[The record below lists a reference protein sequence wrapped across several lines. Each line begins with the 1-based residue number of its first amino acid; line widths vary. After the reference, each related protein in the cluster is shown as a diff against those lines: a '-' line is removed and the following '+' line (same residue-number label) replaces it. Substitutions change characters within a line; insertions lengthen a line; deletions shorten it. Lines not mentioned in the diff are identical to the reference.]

1 MKSLKPQIHRAS
13 KFVITSFTLSLII
26 LVLFIFK
33 CFSQNPDSS
42 LWYGLTIPA
51 YYFFV
56 IFISTIALSPLIF
69 KKKLAWIVAVPKILL
84 DIFLIGDLLVF
95 NTYRFHID
103 MLFVEMAIYDFKGIG
118 MSASMVLFALIGI
131 AIIAFFNLFIFIKVD
146 KISIV
151 KPKYVIWC
159 TFLVLLAGQ
168 LTHIWGFYTKQ
179 RSITIFTPYLPYY
192 APLTSSS
199 KMSKLH
205 KKYPELIQIN
215 ADSDTSTITNSV
227 QKGILDYPRNEL
239 VFDDVATKPNILMVV
254 VESWRFDMTSQAIT
268 PNIYEFSKMSHT
280 FNNHFSGG
288 NVTVSGLFSLM
299 YGLSPSYLSS
309 AQSAPFRYQTSL
321 TKSLAKQGY
330 NIASYSASN
339 FNRFSLKPM
348 FFGDIPDQSFIYP
361 IGKDAVEGDKI
372 SVDSAVEHIKL
383 NQNQPWFKFLF
394 LTSSHHSYS
403 YPEKYK
409 KFTPIPKVT
418 GEFLLN
424 KHINEQPFLN
434 DYKNSL
440 HYIDHLFNKV
450 FESIKESGKLDNTI
464 IILTSDHGEEFN
476 DNKLGF
482 WGHGSNFTKYQTKV
496 PLYVFLPDSKHLT
509 RETKR
514 SSHVDIVPT
523 LLKNV
528 LKVTNPIDDFSTGYD
543 LFNLPNNRNVIISS
557 YKDKA
562 YLIDDTVYSS
572 GMIVDKYSVDD
583 LNLKKDIVKSQEINQ
598 LRNKDNQFIRH

>member
-1 MKSLKPQIHRAS
+1 MESLKTQINRAS
-13 KFVITSFTLSLII
+13 QFVITSFAFSLSI
-26 LVLFIFK
+26 LFLFIFK
-33 CFSQNPDSS
+33 CFSQNPDSN
-42 LWYGLTIPA
+42 LWYGISTPTFYFFPIFILTIL
-51 YYFFV
+51 F
-56 IFISTIALSPLIF
+56 SPFML
-69 KKKLAWIVAVPKILL
+69 KSKLAWIVALPKILF
-84 DIFLIGDLLVF
+84 DIFLVADLLVF

-103 MLFVEMAIYDFKGIG
+103 MLFIEMAIFDFKGIG
-118 MSASMVLFALIGI
+118 LSTSMVLFALIGLAVI
-131 AIIAFFNLFIFIKVD
+131 ALFNLYILFKVD
-146 KISIV
+146 RQFKIKSKFVVWPALI
-151 KPKYVIWC
+151 
-159 TFLVLLAGQ
+159 VLLAGQ
-168 LTHIWGFYTKQ
+168 LTHVWGYYTKQ

-205 KKYPELIQIN
+205 HKYPELIQIN
-215 ADSDTSTITNSV
+215 MDDKASTISNST
-227 QKGILDYPRNEL
+227 QKGILDYPQNEL
-239 VFDDVATKPNILMVV
+239 LFDEANSKPNVLMVV

-268 PNIYEFSKMSHT
+268 PNIHEFSKISHT
-280 FNNHFSGG
+280 FNNHYSGG

-321 TKSLAKQGY
+321 TKSFEKQGY
-330 NIASYSASN
+330 DIASYSASN

-348 FFGDIPDQSFIYP
+348 FFGDISDSSFIYP
-361 IGKDAVEGDKI
+361 TGIDSVEGDKV
-372 SVDSAVEHIKL
+372 SVDSAIEHIKSKQD
-383 NQNQPWFKFLF
+383 NPWFKFIF
-394 LTSSHHSYS
+394 LTSSHHDYR
-403 YPEKYK
+403 YPNEYK

-440 HYIDHLFNKV
+440 HYIDHLFSKV
-450 FESIKESGKLDNTI
+450 LTGLKDSGKLDNTV

-496 PLYVFLPDSKHLT
+496 PLFAFFPNSNHLI
-509 RETKR
+509 RESKR

-528 LKVTNPIDDFSTGYD
+528 LKVSNPIADYSTGYD
-543 LFNLPNNRNVIISS
+543 LFDLPKDRNVIMTS

-562 YLIDDTVYSS
+562 YLIDDTIYSS
-572 GMIVDKYSVDD
+572 GMIVDKYSVEN
-583 LNLKKDIVKSQEINQ
+583 LNDKKGEVKSQKINE
-598 LRNKDNQFIRH
+598 LRSKDNQFIRQ